1 MAAQRSLSPLW
12 VFYFFSIQFPYTS
25 CCAFRASAK
34 RPRTKDVGGVG
45 VGCGKEW
52 KNATEKKRRNGKKK
66 ADAELVVVVGGGV
79 GVGGGEEEEEE
90 EEAGEAWEVGV
101 R

>member
-1 MAAQRSLSPLW
+1 M
-12 VFYFFSIQFPYTS
+12 FYFFSIQFPYTS

-66 ADAELVVVVGGGV
+66 ADAEVVVVV
-79 GVGGGEEEEEE
+79 VVVVEEEEEEE
-90 EEAGEAWEVGV
+90 EEAGEGWEVGV